1 MAIHTFEDAMER
13 FDDLL
18 GELDANIRREV
29 LEEIA
34 ERATTAMG
42 DAARARLATALDDEE
57 VDEDELDEDDD
68 DFDDDDDIDD
78 ADDAD
83 DDDEDKPS

>member
-18 GELDANIRREV
+18 GELDANIRGEV

-34 ERATTAMG
+34 ERAAVAIG
-42 DAARARLATALDDEE
+42 DAARARVASALDD
-57 VDEDELDEDDD
+57 DEDLDERDDTDD
-68 DFDDDDDIDD
+68 DFDDDDD
-78 ADDAD
+78 
-83 DDDEDKPS
+83 DDDEVDDDEEKPS